1 VSATVSQDASRIGKL
16 ILVPAVITLAVT
28 LLRLIGELQGWSP
41 ALFNR
46 GDKAWS
52 PGLVGIVWL
61 APVFGA
67 WLGWKLTRA
76 GSGPGSLGRAF
87 GLTLASMA
95 VLPLFSFLAPK
106 AGILPERLWRPNV
119 PLTESFTIL
128 SVFVPF
134 SIVGVA
140 IGILAWPALGR
151 TLLAYSLAARIP
163 VALLMLVAML
173 GNWGT
178 HYDARPS
185 YPPPDEHARV
195 VGRDRSGAAVLLLD
209 LVHDRA
215 RCAVR
220 NRRSSDRAAAG
231 NGNRL
236 DGRRRRARGDVEV
249 EGSSMGR
256 VTLESALGRRPLWQ
270 RSSLPNTRSAP

>member
-1 VSATVSQDASRIGKL
+1 MTQDARRIGKL

-28 LLRLIGELQGWSP
+28 LLRLVGELQGWSP

-46 GDKAWS
+46 GDRQWS
-52 PGLVGIVWL
+52 PSLVGIVWL
-61 APVFGA
+61 VPVFGA
-67 WLGWKLTRA
+67 WFGWKLTRA

-106 AGILPERLWRPNV
+106 AGIVPEHLWRPNV
-119 PLTESFTIL
+119 PLTESLTIL
-128 SVFVPF
+128 SVFVVVF
-134 SIVGVA
+134 FVGIA

-151 TLLAYSLAARIP
+151 TLLAYGLAARIP

-185 YPPPDEHARV
+185 YQMSTLGWWVAIGLVPQLSFWIWITIV
-195 VGRDRSGAAVLLLD
+195 FGALFGIV
-209 LVHDRA
+209 
-215 RCAVR
+215 
-220 NRRSSDRAAAG
+220 AAAIA
-231 NGNRL
+231 
-236 DGRRRRARGDVEV
+236 RRRGTAAG
-249 EGSSMGR
+249 
-256 VTLESALGRRPLWQ
+256 
-270 RSSLPNTRSAP
+270 

>member
-1 VSATVSQDASRIGKL
+1 VSQDASRMGKL

-28 LLRLIGELQGWSP
+28 LVRLVGELQGWSP

-46 GDKAWS
+46 GDKPFS
-52 PGLVGIVWL
+52 PSLVGIVWL
-61 APVFGA
+61 VPVFGA
-67 WLGWKLTRA
+67 WFGWKLTRA

-128 SVFVPF
+128 SVFVVVF
-134 SIVGVA
+134 FVGIA
-140 IGILAWPALGR
+140 IAILAWPALGR
-151 TLLAYSLAARIP
+151 TLLAYGLAARIP
-163 VALLMLVAML
+163 IALLMLVAML

-185 YPPPDEHARV
+185 YQMSALGWWVAIGLAPQLSFWMWYTIVFGALFGTVAAAIAR
-195 VGRDRSGAAVLLLD
+195 RRGA
-209 LVHDRA
+209 
-215 RCAVR
+215 
-220 NRRSSDRAAAG
+220 AAAG
-231 NGNRL
+231 
-236 DGRRRRARGDVEV
+236 
-249 EGSSMGR
+249 
-256 VTLESALGRRPLWQ
+256 
-270 RSSLPNTRSAP
+270 